1 MGWWPTIKKQR
12 HQQLKSNGDPT
23 HNAFSAFRLL
33 KWQIHPFISNRYKR
47 VYLPLDKSNL
57 WNMLKAYLT
66 FKLTHW
72 PRKFPFIINIHV
84 VAEIDYSIK
93 RYHKD
98 VLHFFSYYFIKNIF
112 SHFWLFD
119 DFGVKLALQM
129 SSNMTLNH
137 QNSTIIGFVQSKSHE
152 KKVLHMLP
160 DLFVK
165 DDIYLTLKFNVWPW
179 RWPWL
184 FKLILEIDC
193 PVKITWQRDI
203 VPSFNCL
210 KIILDLEITPGIDH

>member
-23 HNAFSAFRLL
+23 HNAFSAIRLL
-33 KWQIHPFISNRYKR
+33 RYER

-57 WNMLKAYLT
+57 WNMLKLYLT

-72 PRKFPFIINIHV
+72 PRKFPLIINIHV

-98 VLHFFSYYFIKNIF
+98 VLHFFSYYFNQNIF
-112 SHFWLFD
+112 SHFWRFD

-137 QNSTIIGFVQSKSHE
+137 QNSTIIGFFQSKSNE
-152 KKVLHMLP
+152 KEVLHMLL

-165 DDIYLTLKFNVWPW
+165 DDIFFTWPWIELLTLKMTFN
-179 RWPWL
+179 
-184 FKLILEIDC
+184 I
-193 PVKITWQRDI
+193 
-203 VPSFNCL
+203 
-210 KIILDLEITPGIDH
+210 